1 MKVSKAIKQLQE
13 HYNPDD
19 EIAID
24 WADHE
29 QFNGDGKMSLKT
41 WQSALDL
48 IDRGDS
54 IIDMDWV
61 EHCVYTAHNNRGFLG
76 E

>member
-1 MKVSKAIKQLQE
+1 MKVSKAIEQLQKYYSPE
-13 HYNPDD
+13 D

-29 QFNGDGKMSLKT
+29 QFNGDGQTSLSD
-41 WQSALDL
+41 WHLALAL
-48 IDRGDS
+48 MDRGDS

-61 EHCVYTAHNNRGFLG
+61 EHCVYTATSKEGII
-76 E
+76 